1 MSSKSESS
9 LVYMSS
15 TWESLLT
22 ILDDF
27 LSDFLEH
34 LQAPVT
40 ISSQETLKT
49 RDAERYL
56 ISQGVDESVQAV
68 WIESEL
74 AGNAGEIFH
83 AMCETPK
90 MIGDDTSDHE
100 ANTVEAEFD
109 AIWLKI
115 GDNPFTDIGDNER
128 VITVTVIGK
137 GPRWIRTDTV
147 VGEAVNFLES
157 PEATPEYEWELD
169 EDAIVFETIGFVPVS
184 ATAAVNFL
192 SPHSFMSA
200 LQSQVRM
207 TRKALPIEVARDFS
221 NIEQDNEMERI
232 ARYSRNR

>member
-1 MSSKSESS
+1 
-9 LVYMSS
+9 MSS

-27 LSDFLEH
+27 LNDFLEH

-40 ISSQETLKT
+40 ISSQETLKS

-56 ISQGVDESVQAV
+56 ISQGVDESVPAV

-74 AGNAGEIFH
+74 AGNTGEIFH

-90 MIGDDTSDHE
+90 MIGDDTSEYDE
-100 ANTVEAEFD
+100 NKVEVEYD
-109 AIWLKI
+109 AIWLKV

-137 GPRWIRTDTV
+137 GPRWVRTDTV

-157 PEATPEYEWELD
+157 PEATPEYEWEFD
-169 EDAIVFETIGFVPVS
+169 ENALVFETIGFVPVS
-184 ATAAVNFL
+184 ATAAINFD
-192 SPHSFMSA
+192 SPHSFMSK

-207 TRKALPIEVARDFS
+207 TRKALPIEVGRDFS

-232 ARYSRNR
+232 ARYRRNR